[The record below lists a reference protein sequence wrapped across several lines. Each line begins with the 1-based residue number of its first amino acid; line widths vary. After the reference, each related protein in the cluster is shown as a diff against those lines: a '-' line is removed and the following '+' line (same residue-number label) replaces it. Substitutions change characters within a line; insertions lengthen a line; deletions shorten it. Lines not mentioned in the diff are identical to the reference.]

1 MSSQLVSLQDKLLS
15 NVATGLFPKSSIC
28 EQILPKL
35 SVKETT
41 GKIGKY
47 GNSHLRIVQ
56 SVVGGK
62 GKYRQVDS
70 VTRSTTGYEIEGHGL
85 VDIVTKEDYRNVLA
99 PFKAEEDVTLAV
111 STILWIEKEKA
122 LADQLSSTSVLTQ
135 NTTLVGADQWN
146 EHVSSAPLDDITT
159 AHLAVYD
166 GCGEEA
172 NTAIMSKRVWEYL
185 SYHPQF
191 LDALGFKENRPGGLT
206 EQELAK
212 VLKVDKLLI
221 GKMKYNSAKEGQ
233 TDVLSD
239 VWGKDFVLAVCPNSP
254 AIGQVSLG
262 YHLGYDGEQPRK
274 VYKQSLFNPP
284 GATEILVEDSYDQLL
299 VNVNAAYLIKNAV
312 A

>member
-1 MSSQLVSLQDKLLS
+1 MSQLVSLQDKLLS

-35 SVKETT
+35 TSKETT
-41 GKIGKY
+41 GKIGRY
-47 GNSHLRIVQ
+47 GNQHLRIVQ
-56 SVVGGK
+56 SVKGGK

-70 VTRSTTGYEIEGHGL
+70 VTRSTTGYDIEGHGL
-85 VDIVTKEDYRNVLA
+85 TDLVTKEDYRNVLA
-99 PFKAEEDVTLAV
+99 PFKAEEDVTLAL
-111 STILWIEKEKA
+111 STILWVEKEKA
-122 LADQLSSTSVLTQ
+122 LADQLGNTSVLTQ

-146 EHVSSAPLDDITT
+146 NHVSSAPLDDITL

-172 NTAIMSKRVWEYL
+172 NTAIMSKEVWDYL

-191 LDALGFKENRPGGLT
+191 LDALGFKQNRPGGLT

-212 VLKVDKLLI
+212 VLKVQKLLI

-233 TDVLSD
+233 SDVLSS
-239 VWGKDFVLAVCPNSP
+239 VWGKNFVLAVCPETP
-254 AIGQVSLG
+254 AIGQISLG
-262 YHLGYDGEQPRK
+262 YHVMYEGEAPRK

-299 VNVNAAYLIKNAV
+299 VQVNAAYLVKNAV